1 MSFNTDF
8 DAFINQ
14 SWQRHE
20 AQPQQTYN
28 QLEQA
33 LSEVEDTNH
42 AERILPLMLH
52 TSIGHLHDPSQ
63 FLSSLDKL
71 ENGVATQCLAR
82 QRAKAVAQYFV
93 DQNTDP
99 ITDLDDVDQR
109 RVFAQIANELS
120 AMNELEQAS
129 TWLAK
134 AANGIDSDQAAEP
147 LARSIA
153 ITGNNLA
160 CQYEELETRSEAQAE
175 HMLEAATLA
184 LEYWKVAGGWM
195 QEERAEYRLA
205 MSLLKA
211 GNPLKAKV
219 HADRCEAICRQ
230 NGEDAFELFYAHD
243 LLMLVHYHLSQASKQ
258 KLTADDQ
265 KYCENSPL
273 A

>member
-1 MSFNTDF
+1 MSFKTDI

-14 SWQRHE
+14 SWQQHE
-20 AQPQQTYN
+20 AQPQQTYT

-52 TSIGHLHDPSQ
+52 TSIGHLHDPKQ
-63 FLSSLDKL
+63 FLTSLDKL
-71 ENGVATQCLAR
+71 ENGVASQCMVR
-82 QRAKAVAQYFV
+82 QRAKTVAQYFV
-93 DQNTDP
+93 DQTTDH
-99 ITDLDDVDQR
+99 IVDLEDVDQR

-129 TWLAK
+129 IWLAK
-134 AANGIDSDQAAEP
+134 AANGIDSDQTAEP

-160 CQYEELETRSEAQAE
+160 CQYEELETRSEAQVE
-175 HMLEAATLA
+175 RMLEAAKLA
-184 LEYWKVAGGWM
+184 LENWKVAGGWM

-211 GNPLKAKV
+211 GNPLQAKV
-219 HADRCEAICRQ
+219 HADRCEVICRE

-243 LLMLVHYHLSQASKQ
+243 LLMLVHYHLSQQ
-258 KLTADDQ
+258 NKLKLAEGDQ
-265 KYCENSPL
+265 QYCTNSPFV
-273 A
+273 

>member
-1 MSFNTDF
+1 MTIEERIEQLDEDKVFLK
-8 DAFINQ
+8 
-14 SWQRHE
+14 E
-20 AQPQQTYN
+20 E
-28 QLEQA
+28 LEQA
-33 LSEVEDTNH
+33 ISEVEDTNH
-42 AERILPLMLH
+42 AERILSLMLH
-52 TSIGHLHDPSQ
+52 TSIGHLHDPKQ
-63 FLSSLDKL
+63 FLTSLDKP

-82 QRAKAVAQYFV
+82 QRAKAVAQYFI
-93 DQNTDP
+93 DRNTDH
-99 ITDLDDVDQR
+99 IADLDDVDQR

-129 TWLAK
+129 TWLVN
-134 AANGIDSDQAAEP
+134 AAAGLESDKVVEP

-160 CQYEELETRSEAQAE
+160 CQYEELEARSEAQIE

-265 KYCENSPL
+265 KYCESSPL

>member
-14 SWQRHE
+14 SWQQHE

-33 LSEVEDTNH
+33 LSEVKDTSH

-52 TSIGHLHDPSQ
+52 TAIGHLHDSNL
-63 FLSSLDKL
+63 FLLSLDKL

-82 QRAKAVAQYFV
+82 KRAKSVAQYFV
-93 DQNTDP
+93 DQNMDH
-99 ITDLDDVDQR
+99 IADLGDVDQR

-129 TWLAK
+129 SWLAN
-134 AANGIDSDQAAEP
+134 AADGIDSSTVAEP

-160 CQYEELETRSEAQAE
+160 CQYEELETRSEAQVE

-184 LEYWKVAGGWM
+184 LEYWKIAGGWM

-211 GNPLKAKV
+211 GNPQRAKV
-219 HADRCEAICRQ
+219 HADCCEAICRQ
-230 NGEDAFELFYAHD
+230 NGENAFELFYAHD
-243 LLMLVHYHLSQASKQ
+243 LLMLVHYHLSQVSKQ
-258 KLTADDQ
+258 TLTADDQ

>member
-1 MSFNTDF
+1 MSLTTDF
-8 DAFINQ
+8 DAFIKQ
-14 SWQRHE
+14 SWQQHE
-20 AQPQQTYN
+20 AEPQPTYN

-63 FLSSLDKL
+63 FLSSLDKI
-71 ENGVATQCLAR
+71 ESGVAAQCLTR
-82 QRAKAVAQYFV
+82 QRAKAVAKYFV
-93 DQNTDP
+93 DQNTDQ
-99 ITDLDDVDQR
+99 ITELEDVDQR

-134 AANGIDSDQAAEP
+134 AANGIDSGQATEP

-160 CQYEELETRSEAQAE
+160 CQYEGLETRSGAQVE

-184 LEYWKVAGGWM
+184 LEYWKVAGGWI

-211 GNPLKAKV
+211 GSPQQAKV
-219 HADRCEAICRQ
+219 HAERCEAICRK